1 MKDASNP
8 FKLKIES
15 NKEMR
20 NKAIKDVRNLFRIK
34 KETTKEIRDTRLQLY
49 M

>member
-1 MKDASNP
+1 MKDASNT
-8 FKLKIES
+8 FKLKIDS

-34 KETTKEIRDTRLQLY
+34 KETTKEIRDTRL
-49 M
+49 